1 MGIWVDAA
9 RASLRIVLN
18 ELAAA
23 RLGDEELADASR
35 WSVLEGMLADYSVA
49 KVLDASDLVARL
61 EGPAV
66 ESGTPASLASWIMD
80 LMWKQVKAAT
90 TTTMALSNATESAF
104 AGWAPRWPKSLS
116 VDLTGIGEG
125 SLFLGV
131 RASRDS
137 HQEAG
142 FLDTGFDAMH
152 SVLSGIA
159 EAPGF
164 FTETGVREEIS
175 ERFPDHAIR
184 DSLLSAVYNLAPTG
198 RRGIA
203 SVTFYAGGEP
213 ARPAV
218 PLTAA
223 TRRFLRPLLDKPVSS
238 DVSGEFRGTIR
249 AVDLDARRFVLR
261 GVPDVGAV
269 RCAYPA
275 ALDGRVRSLL
285 ASGAKV
291 EVRGSH
297 EPTNHPRLVQV
308 EGEIAEAE

>member
-1 MGIWVDAA
+1 
-9 RASLRIVLN
+9 
-18 ELAAA
+18 
-23 RLGDEELADASR
+23 
-35 WSVLEGMLADYSVA
+35 
-49 KVLDASDLVARL
+49 
-61 EGPAV
+61 
-66 ESGTPASLASWIMD
+66 
-80 LMWKQVKAAT
+80 
-90 TTTMALSNATESAF
+90 
-104 AGWAPRWPKSLS
+104 
-116 VDLTGIGEG
+116 
-125 SLFLGV
+125 
-131 RASRDS
+131 
-137 HQEAG
+137 
-142 FLDTGFDAMH
+142 MH

-159 EAPGF
+159 ETPGF

-261 GVPDVGAV
+261 GVPDVGAI

-275 ALDGRVRSLL
+275 ALDARVRSLL
-285 ASGAKV
+285 ASGAKI

>member
-1 MGIWVDAA
+1 M
-9 RASLRIVLN
+9 
-18 ELAAA
+18 
-23 RLGDEELADASR
+23 ADASR

-66 ESGTPASLASWIMD
+66 ESGTPASLASWIMV

-90 TTTMALSNATESAF
+90 TTTEALSNATESAF

-125 SLFLGV
+125 SLFLGF

-137 HQEAG
+137 HQEVG

-175 ERFPDHAIR
+175 ERFPDHAIPRLPPFRRVQPRAYRAPRHRLRYLLCGRRAGAPGRAAHRR
-184 DSLLSAVYNLAPTG
+184 DPEDSSGPCSINRYRLMSAVSSAG
-198 RRGIA
+198 RSARSI
-203 SVTFYAGGEP
+203 STPGG
-213 ARPAV
+213 
-218 PLTAA
+218 
-223 TRRFLRPLLDKPVSS
+223 S
-238 DVSGEFRGTIR
+238 
-249 AVDLDARRFVLR
+249 
-261 GVPDVGAV
+261 
-269 RCAYPA
+269 C
-275 ALDGRVRSLL
+275 
-285 ASGAKV
+285 
-291 EVRGSH
+291 
-297 EPTNHPRLVQV
+297 
-308 EGEIAEAE
+308 